1 MKTMGARIYQK
12 RVENHFTQEE
22 VGNVLGV
29 QKSTVGKWEHGET
42 QAIKR
47 SYIAKMAEMF
57 HCSPAWLY
65 GMEDAPEV
73 TLTYEAPNKEPVK
86 VIVDNHRPVIGES
99 AKRVLLYEAALA
111 IPNENLDIAIELL
124 KSLAKKE

>member
-1 MKTMGARIYQK
+1 MAARIHEK
-12 RVENHFTQEE
+12 RIENHMTLEE
-22 VGNVLGV
+22 VGNALGV
-29 QKSTVGKWEHGET
+29 QKSTVQKWEKAEV

-65 GMEDAPEV
+65 GMDDAPEV
-73 TLTYEAPNKEPVK
+73 TLTYEAPDKEPVK
-86 VIVDNHRPVIGES
+86 VIVDSHRPIIGES

-111 IPNENLDIAIELL
+111 IPPENLDVAIELL
-124 KSLAKKE
+124 KSLARKE